1 MVKMKIPC
9 KWFLALLMCIP
20 AILFGQKESDS
31 TIDLTQPQWFG
42 NAICY
47 SGYREG
53 QNPDLNKTPSQTQI
67 LEDFKILE
75 KHWRL
80 IRTYGSDQH
89 SKDVLEVIRREKL
102 NLRVMLGAW
111 LSAEPGNE
119 TNNAKQIAECIRLA
133 NEYKD
138 IVIAVSV
145 GNEILVDWSNHKVP
159 EDKVIQ
165 YVKQVKAAVRV
176 PVTVDD
182 DFMFW
187 ITRGSKLANEVD
199 FVATHMY
206 PLWGK
211 HDIDSGFAVTVRLF
225 HMVEAAIPNKP
236 IIIGEA
242 GWASYT
248 VGDLHAPRA
257 GDEIK
262 QKRYFEELS
271 AWAQL
276 NKITVFFFEAF
287 DEPWKGEGT
296 EGHWGLFSVKRK
308 AKSAMQQWYPELLSN
323 EPTSPSYEDKK

>member
-1 MVKMKIPC
+1 LLLLP
-9 KWFLALLMCIP
+9 ALLLCQTDAEI
-20 AILFGQKESDS
+20 K
-31 TIDLTQPQWFG
+31 IDLTQQNWFG

-53 QNPDLNKTPSQTQI
+53 QHPDSSIYPSQAQI

-75 KHWRL
+75 KHWTL
-80 IRTYGSDQH
+80 IRTYGSDRH
-89 SKDVLEVIRREKL
+89 SRDILEVIRREKIHL
-102 NLRVMLGAW
+102 LVMLGAW

-119 TNNAKQIAECIRLA
+119 ASNAKQIAECIRLA

-138 IVIAVSV
+138 IVIAISV

-165 YVKQVKAAVRV
+165 YVKQVKSAVHV

-187 ITRGSKLANEVD
+187 IKRGSKLAHNVD
-199 FVATHMY
+199 FVSTHMY

-211 HDIDSGFAVTVRLF
+211 HDIDSGFAVTVRLYN
-225 HMVEAAIPNKP
+225 MVKASLPNKP

-242 GWASYT
+242 GWATYT
-248 VGDLHAPRA
+248 IGNLHAPRA
-257 GDEIK
+257 GDEKK

-271 AWAQL
+271 TWAQNNNVTL
-276 NKITVFFFEAF
+276 FFFEAF
-287 DEPWKGEGT
+287 DESWKGEGT

-308 AKSAMQQWYPELLSN
+308 AKLAMRQWYPELISS
-323 EPTSPSYEDKK
+323 EPTSPSYEEKK

>member
-1 MVKMKIPC
+1 MKTRL
-9 KWFLALLMCIP
+9 FLTYSVALLLLP
-20 AILFGQKESDS
+20 ALLLCQTDAEIK
-31 TIDLTQPQWFG
+31 IDLTQQNWFG

-53 QNPDLNKTPSQTQI
+53 QHPDSSIYPSQAQI

-75 KHWRL
+75 KHWTL
-80 IRTYGSDQH
+80 IRTYGSDRH
-89 SKDVLEVIRREKL
+89 SRDILEVIRREKIHL
-102 NLRVMLGAW
+102 LVMLGAW

-119 TNNAKQIAECIRLA
+119 ASNAKQIAECIRLA

-165 YVKQVKAAVRV
+165 YVKQVKSAVHV

-187 ITRGSKLANEVD
+187 IKRGSKLALNVD
-199 FVATHMY
+199 FVSTHMY

-211 HDIDSGFAVTVRLF
+211 HDIDSGFAVTVRLYN
-225 HMVEAAIPNKP
+225 MVKASLPNKP
-236 IIIGEA
+236 IVIGEA
-242 GWASYT
+242 GWATYT
-248 VGDLHAPRA
+248 IGNLHAPRA
-257 GDEIK
+257 GDEKK

-271 AWAQL
+271 TWAQNNNVTL
-276 NKITVFFFEAF
+276 FFFEAF
-287 DEPWKGEGT
+287 DESWKGEGT

-308 AKSAMQQWYPELLSN
+308 AKLAMRQWYPELISS
-323 EPTSPSYEDKK
+323 EPTSPSYEEKK

>member
-1 MVKMKIPC
+1 VKTI
-9 KWFLALLMCIP
+9 FLFKYYLTILICIP
-20 AILFGQKESDS
+20 AILVGQKKSD
-31 TIDLTQPQWFG
+31 TKIDLTQQQWFG

-53 QNPDLNKTPSQTQI
+53 QNPDSNKCPSQAQI

-75 KHWRL
+75 KHWTL

-89 SKDVLEVIRREKL
+89 SRDVLEVIRREKIH
-102 NLRVMLGAW
+102 LRVMLGAW

-119 TNNAKQIAECIRLA
+119 ANNAKQIAECIRLA

-145 GNEILVDWSNHKVP
+145 GNEILVDWSDHKVP
-159 EDKVIQ
+159 VDKVIQ
-165 YVKQVKAAVRV
+165 YVKQVKAAVHV

-187 ITRGSKLANEVD
+187 TTRGSTLANEVD
-199 FVATHMY
+199 FVDTHMY
-206 PLWGK
+206 PMWGK
-211 HDIDSGFAVTVRLF
+211 HDIDSAFAVTVRLYD
-225 HMVEAAIPNKP
+225 MVKAALPNKP
-236 IIIGEA
+236 IVIGEA

-248 VGDLHAPRA
+248 IGKLHAPRA
-257 GDEIK
+257 GDENK

-271 AWAQL
+271 TWAQKH
-276 NKITVFFFEAF
+276 NVTVFFFEAF
-287 DEPWKGEGT
+287 DEPWKGDGT

-308 AKSAMQQWYPELLSN
+308 AKLAMQQWYPELMPHG
-323 EPTSPSYEDKK
+323 PTSPSYEEKK